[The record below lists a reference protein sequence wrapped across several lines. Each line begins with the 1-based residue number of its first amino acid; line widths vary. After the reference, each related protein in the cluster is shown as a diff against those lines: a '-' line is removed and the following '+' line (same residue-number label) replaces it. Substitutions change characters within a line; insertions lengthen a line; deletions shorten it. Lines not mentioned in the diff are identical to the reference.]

1 MKILSN
7 LFLNIA
13 IQDSLRQL
21 FPSLTL
27 GCLQASVVVKPSDEV
42 QKNDMLQICDD
53 LAKVL
58 TCELIR
64 ALPVVE
70 ITKNAY
76 RKMGKDPNR
85 YRPSAE
91 SLLRRVA
98 SGKGLY
104 FVNNVVDVLNMVS
117 VQTGFSIC
125 GYDADK
131 IDGDISFGTGV
142 ENELYEGIGRGIL
155 NIENMFVFRDNK
167 GAFGTPTSD
176 STRTMVTESTKRFL
190 MIFPSFGTDAELDKA
205 LQLSSQYLEK
215 YSDATNIIINIY
227 P

>member
-1 MKILSN
+1 M
-7 LFLNIA
+7 NIT
-13 IQDSLRQL
+13 IEDTLRQL
-21 FPSLTL
+21 FPSIKL
-27 GCLQASVVVKPSDEV
+27 GVLQASVIIKPSGDV
-42 QKNDMLQICDD
+42 QKNDMLRVCDE
-53 LAKVL
+53 LAKIL
-58 TCELIR
+58 TSEAIR

-104 FVNNVVDVLNMVS
+104 FVNNAVDALNMVS

-131 IDGDISFGTGV
+131 IEGNASFGTGT

-155 NIENMFVFRDNK
+155 NIENLFVFRDGK

-190 MIFPSFGTDAELDKA
+190 MIFPSFSSDDGLDKA
-205 LQLSSQYLEK
+205 LQLSSGYLEK
-215 YSDATNIIINIY
+215 YADATNIIINIY